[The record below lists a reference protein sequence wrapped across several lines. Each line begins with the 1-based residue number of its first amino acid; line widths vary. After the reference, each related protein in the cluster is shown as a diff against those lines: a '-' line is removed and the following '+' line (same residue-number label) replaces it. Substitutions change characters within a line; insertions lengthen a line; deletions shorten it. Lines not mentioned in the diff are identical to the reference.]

1 MEELIFYC
9 PDCGASFRADNID
22 RKKRIAYCRM
32 CEAWKVIPKQHSN
45 NSVDL
50 QASLDEAVSLFKTGN
65 FASARRCAET
75 AISLSKR
82 NAVAIYIVSFCD
94 AFTESYKNTKKY
106 EDYFLQQFPE
116 FILEYEEEE
125 LLKQLLFVTRS
136 RSVEYECEIL
146 KKFCEYDDP
155 SELSAFVEKFCP
167 TAIAYRNDSDW
178 LTPDMVETYK
188 AVSQKCSIPN
198 TWLALYNAM
207 LKNPDS
213 PLSNDSFYLKTKA
226 ERIYENFILK
236 IGEIFESINDEANKQ
251 KFTGAFAK
259 VQKVYQAKLAKY

>member
-82 NAVAIYIVSFCD
+82 NAVAIYIVSFCINY
-94 AFTESYKNTKKY
+94 S
-106 EDYFLQQFPE
+106 
-116 FILEYEEEE
+116 
-125 LLKQLLFVTRS
+125 LLK
-136 RSVEYECEIL
+136 
-146 KKFCEYDDP
+146 
-155 SELSAFVEKFCP
+155 
-167 TAIAYRNDSDW
+167 
-178 LTPDMVETYK
+178 
-188 AVSQKCSIPN
+188 
-198 TWLALYNAM
+198 
-207 LKNPDS
+207 
-213 PLSNDSFYLKTKA
+213 
-226 ERIYENFILK
+226 
-236 IGEIFESINDEANKQ
+236 
-251 KFTGAFAK
+251 
-259 VQKVYQAKLAKY
+259 